1 MPRRIQFG
9 PPRDSL
15 IPPVHST
22 EALSSVRG
30 VQKEEQGP
38 RELPETT
45 FTKRVGG
52 KVEEPPLSRPIRQI
66 ESLRK
71 RSETR

>member
-1 MPRRIQFG
+1 MPRRIQYG

-30 VQKEEQGP
+30 DQKEEQGP
-38 RELPETT
+38 REIPETT
-45 FTKRVGG
+45 FYQKGRGTRRK
-52 KVEEPPLSRPIRQI
+52 SRF
-66 ESLRK
+66 
-71 RSETR
+71 

>member
-1 MPRRIQFG
+1 MV

-38 RELPETT
+38 REIPETT
-45 FTKRVGG
+45 FTKRVGD
-52 KVEEPPLSRPIRQI
+52 KAKEPLLSRLIRQI
-66 ESLRK
+66 RSLRGK
-71 RSETR
+71 NETQ

>member
-1 MPRRIQFG
+1 MPWRIQFG

-30 VQKEEQGP
+30 VQREEQGP

-45 FTKRVGG
+45 LTKRVGG
-52 KVEEPPLSRPIRQI
+52 QGERTTFKSSYSPNR
-66 ESLRK
+66 ESQK
-71 RSETR
+71 E